1 MTPHSLKQ
9 PLTLT
14 VASFLSALLFP
25 VHLAHDFIY
34 RLDDMTRWQTFTYL
48 GIMLVLLY
56 GTLELR
62 GRRAGY
68 VIMLLGGIFAMGMPV
83 LHVVGSARSAERGF
97 WFVWTLLAMGA
108 TGVYTFALAAR
119 ELWLTFRPARS

>member
-1 MTPHSLKQ
+1 MTTPMLKQ

-14 VASFLSALLFP
+14 VASLISAALFP

-34 RLDDMTRWQTFTYL
+34 GLDSMSRYQTFTYL

-56 GTLELR
+56 GTLELQ

-68 VIMLLGGIFAMGMPV
+68 VLMLLGGIFAMGMPV
-83 LHVVGSARSAERGF
+83 LHTVGGPKAITHGF

-108 TGVYTFALAAR
+108 SGVLAFVLSAR
-119 ELWLTFRPARS
+119 ELWKSFRKA